1 MEATGKSWGGNEE
14 ERRVQANIW
23 GVAGGSGGLKIHLI
37 RWKPGERQTKV
48 ILE

>member
-1 MEATGKSWGGNEE
+1 MEATGKELGR